1 MAVYSWQF
9 ELYQSLECNT
19 IVSSFRNINCQS
31 NWIYLYNAV
40 WDQSVK
46 FCRILPIYIGTGHN
60 ISCSL
65 SPWFLHSHIK
75 MPYLSRTNL
84 ISFPMNKGPWLSESP
99 DIHQYR
105 LPPCL
110 IKVWLMLYISFSI
123 FLRDKLNVCTYQFC
137 LSNFHI
143 MVNKILYQFILI
155 VMASFFCNF
164 DI

>member
-1 MAVYSWQF
+1 MAVYLWQF
-9 ELYQSLECNT
+9 ELYQLPDCNT

-31 NWIYLYNAV
+31 NWICYLYYAV

-46 FCRILPIYIGTGHN
+46 FCRILPIYIETGHN
-60 ISCSL
+60 ISFSF
-65 SPWFLHSHIK
+65 SPLFLHSHIK
-75 MPYLSRTNL
+75 MPYLSGTNP

-99 DIHQYR
+99 DIHQCR

-123 FLRDKLNVCTYQFC
+123 FLRDKLNICTYQFC
-137 LSNFHI
+137 HGI
-143 MVNKILYQFILI
+143 
-155 VMASFFCNF
+155 FFCNF